1 MENIDEFP
9 IHNMLSYRH
18 YSVTDFLRV
27 PLVIFFGDNSINIRD
42 ELKYQIVFHL
52 LNSLFAFLFFAIL
65 TPITFGAFI
74 TFLVAHDN
82 LCSHLKDMIVPFTV
96 GAMTVFNVLF
106 FIPGLPIIFGT
117 IGLVSWIL
125 SGVFVVGLTIFN
137 ILIGEK
143 YEPYHVGVYKDLSSR
158 DNVIYF
164 IEAKNNN
171 LYRDEGS
178 NIIES
183 KYGDIGRAPVF
194 GDVAQE
200 KEIWLKVPVSEI
212 SFRKKIFL
220 RDNEIMQ
227 WLN

>member
-1 MENIDEFP
+1 
-9 IHNMLSYRH
+9 
-18 YSVTDFLRV
+18 
-27 PLVIFFGDNSINIRD
+27 
-42 ELKYQIVFHL
+42 
-52 LNSLFAFLFFAIL
+52 
-65 TPITFGAFI
+65 
-74 TFLVAHDN
+74 
-82 LCSHLKDMIVPFTV
+82 
-96 GAMTVFNVLF
+96 MTVFNVLF

-164 IEAKNNN
+164 IEAKDNNP
-171 LYRDEGS
+171 YRDEGS
-178 NIIES
+178 KIIEA
-183 KYGDIGRAPVF
+183 KRGDIGRAPIF
-194 GDVAQE
+194 GDLAQE
-200 KEIWLKVPVSEI
+200 KQMWQKVPVSEI

-220 RDNEIMQ
+220 RNNEIMR